1 MISRFVYFE
10 GIEGGEKL
18 LRTTGTIVSSR
29 LYMLG
34 LNMISQVSRFSLI
47 STLNTLPQSTTKGG
61 HQGLNEVY
69 IEKQ

>member
-10 GIEGGEKL
+10 GIEGGEKF

-34 LNMISQVSRFSLI
+34 LNMISQVGRFSLI

-61 HQGLNEVY
+61 HQGLNEVC